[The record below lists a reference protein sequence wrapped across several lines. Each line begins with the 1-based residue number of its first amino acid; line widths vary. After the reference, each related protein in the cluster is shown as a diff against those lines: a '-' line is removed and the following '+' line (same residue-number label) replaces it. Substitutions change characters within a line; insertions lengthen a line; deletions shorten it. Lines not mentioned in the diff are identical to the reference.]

1 MWFWWIWSLVWDLPA
16 CSDISANLG
25 ERNLEKIRHFILE
38 SSFPRTLQSCSK
50 CDALWK
56 DQSVVSIQCLKCGNR
71 KICVASAQV
80 RCSSFPSAEE
90 KKRLFQC
97 YQRFVVML
105 AGFFSRQKCSNI
117 MAWDSFL
124 VSRCKAFLFPRTSF
138 DRFDWNL
145 SERLWYRLWEKL
157 SRRFLNFDV
166 FDSYERGKNVFI
178 LHPFKEPVYDF
189 VRCQGAFHFYLQTCS
204 VKICTGMWYKI
215 WHAKLSW

>member
-25 ERNLEKIRHFILE
+25 ERNLDKIRHIIVE

-97 YQRFVVML
+97 YQRVVVML
-105 AGFFSRQKCSNI
+105 AGFFSRQKSSNI

-124 VSRCKAFLFPRTSF
+124 VIVTLTDVKRLCSPVHRLTDLTEIFLKGFGVGF
-138 DRFDWNL
+138 
-145 SERLWYRLWEKL
+145 EK
-157 SRRFLNFDV
+157 SCRAYF
-166 FDSYERGKNVFI
+166 
-178 LHPFKEPVYDF
+178 
-189 VRCQGAFHFYLQTCS
+189 
-204 VKICTGMWYKI
+204 
-215 WHAKLSW
+215 